1 MKPKIYLYGTS
12 GQYGNY
18 LAALTEAG
26 AEPVLSRDLFRACG
40 CDGLL
45 LPGGGDI
52 GVTLEATDSFLI
64 RSFADSGRPIL
75 GICRGMQALNV
86 FFGGTLHARIPGH
99 QQVQGDLI
107 HPTRARGL
115 LSQLLGPA
123 PLVTSNHHQAVRVLG
138 EELCLLQQA
147 ADGTIEGFCHE
158 TLPILGVQWHPERQ
172 SGCGRMRWMP
182 GRCCGILWANAV
194 ANLRRDWYTVRKG
207 GRLMKAITRELNLEL
222 GRPTADEAL
231 RRLEAE
237 LEAARHMNTPLLKL
251 IHGYGSSGK
260 GGRIRTASRKY
271 LLAQQEKGRIA
282 AVVPGERFSI
292 FDETTRR
299 ALQQYPHLRQDRDL
313 ERENMGVTFIF
324 LRRF

>member
-26 AEPVLSRDLFRACG
+26 AKPVLSRDLFRACG

-123 PLVTSNHHQAVRVLG
+123 PLVNSNHHQAVRVLG
-138 EELCLLQQA
+138 TLTRLLYHK
-147 ADGTIEGFCHE
+147 F
-158 TLPILGVQWHPERQ
+158 
-172 SGCGRMRWMP
+172 S
-182 GRCCGILWANAV
+182 
-194 ANLRRDWYTVRKG
+194 RRATD
-207 GRLMKAITRELNLEL
+207 
-222 GRPTADEAL
+222 
-231 RRLEAE
+231 
-237 LEAARHMNTPLLKL
+237 
-251 IHGYGSSGK
+251 
-260 GGRIRTASRKY
+260 
-271 LLAQQEKGRIA
+271 IA
-282 AVVPGERFSI
+282 AYFSPPPHEMI
-292 FDETTRR
+292 GRR
-299 ALQQYPHLRQDRDL
+299 ESL
-313 ERENMGVTFIF
+313 
-324 LRRF
+324 

>member
-123 PLVTSNHHQAVRVLG
+123 PLVNSNHHQAVRVLG

-172 SGCGRMRWMP
+172 SGARLR
-182 GRCCGILWANAV
+182 ADAV
-194 ANLRRDWYTVRKG
+194 DAGPLLRYFVGQCSCKS
-207 GRLMKAITRELNLEL
+207 
-222 GRPTADEAL
+222 
-231 RRLEAE
+231 
-237 LEAARHMNTPLLKL
+237 RHMNTPLLKL

-282 AVVPGERFSI
+282 AVVPGERFTI

-313 ERENMGVTFIF
+313 ERENMGVTFVF
-324 LRRF
+324 MRRF

>member
-123 PLVTSNHHQAVRVLG
+123 PLVNSNHHQAVRVLG

-147 ADGTIEGFCHE
+147 ADG
-158 TLPILGVQWHPERQ
+158 
-172 SGCGRMRWMP
+172 
-182 GRCCGILWANAV
+182 CCGILWANAV

>member
-52 GVTLEATDSFLI
+52 GVTLGATDSFLI

-86 FFGGTLHARIPGH
+86 FFGGTLHAHIPGH
-99 QQVQGDLI
+99 QQAQGDLI

-172 SGCGRMRWMP
+172 SGARLRADAVDAGPLLRYFVGQCSCKSAP
-182 GRCCGILWANAV
+182 GLVHCEKRG
-194 ANLRRDWYTVRKG
+194 
-207 GRLMKAITRELNLEL
+207 E
-222 GRPTADEAL
+222 ADESHHTGTKSGAGT
-231 RRLEAE
+231 A
-237 LEAARHMNTPLLKL
+237 
-251 IHGYGSSGK
+251 YGG
-260 GGRIRTASRKY
+260 
-271 LLAQQEKGRIA
+271 
-282 AVVPGERFSI
+282 
-292 FDETTRR
+292 
-299 ALQQYPHLRQDRDL
+299 
-313 ERENMGVTFIF
+313 
-324 LRRF
+324 

>member
-99 QQVQGDLI
+99 QQAQGDLI

-123 PLVTSNHHQAVRVLG
+123 PAAAKAVLWPAWG
-138 EELCLLQQA
+138 GSDPPA
-147 ADGTIEGFCHE
+147 PAD
-158 TLPILGVQWHPERQ
+158 VR
-172 SGCGRMRWMP
+172 GCGRGACRRKRRSVPASP
-182 GRCCGILWANAV
+182 GRCPEW
-194 ANLRRDWYTVRKG
+194 G
-207 GRLMKAITRELNLEL
+207 GRCRQ
-222 GRPTADEAL
+222 
-231 RRLEAE
+231 
-237 LEAARHMNTPLLKL
+237 
-251 IHGYGSSGK
+251 
-260 GGRIRTASRKY
+260 RT
-271 LLAQQEKGRIA
+271 G
-282 AVVPGERFSI
+282 
-292 FDETTRR
+292 
-299 ALQQYPHLRQDRDL
+299 
-313 ERENMGVTFIF
+313 
-324 LRRF
+324 

>member
-52 GVTLEATDSFLI
+52 GVTLGATDSFLI

-86 FFGGTLHARIPGH
+86 FFGGTLHTCIPGH

-123 PLVTSNHHQAVRVLG
+123 PLVNSNHHQAVRVLG

-158 TLPILGVQWHPERQ
+158 TCFIESVRRE
-172 SGCGRMRWMP
+172 
-182 GRCCGILWANAV
+182 GIWISSKENENYPFMV
-194 ANLRRDWYTVRKG
+194 YTG
-207 GRLMKAITRELNLEL
+207 
-222 GRPTADEAL
+222 
-231 RRLEAE
+231 
-237 LEAARHMNTPLLKL
+237 
-251 IHGYGSSGK
+251 
-260 GGRIRTASRKY
+260 
-271 LLAQQEKGRIA
+271 
-282 AVVPGERFSI
+282 
-292 FDETTRR
+292 
-299 ALQQYPHLRQDRDL
+299 
-313 ERENMGVTFIF
+313 
-324 LRRF
+324 

>member
-123 PLVTSNHHQAVRVLG
+123 PLVNSNHHQAVRVLG

-147 ADGTIEGFCHE
+147 ADGTIEGFCHDAAHFGRAMAPG
-158 TLPILGVQWHPERQ
+158 TPERRPPAG
-172 SGCGRMRWMP
+172 GCGGCR
-182 GRCCGILWANAV
+182 
-194 ANLRRDWYTVRKG
+194 
-207 GRLMKAITRELNLEL
+207 
-222 GRPTADEAL
+222 
-231 RRLEAE
+231 
-237 LEAARHMNTPLLKL
+237 AA
-251 IHGYGSSGK
+251 
-260 GGRIRTASRKY
+260 
-271 LLAQQEKGRIA
+271 A
-282 AVVPGERFSI
+282 AVFCGPMQ
-292 FDETTRR
+292 
-299 ALQQYPHLRQDRDL
+299 LQICAGTGTL
-313 ERENMGVTFIF
+313 
-324 LRRF
+324 

>member
-52 GVTLEATDSFLI
+52 GVTLGATDSFLI

-123 PLVTSNHHQAVRVLG
+123 PLVNSNHHQAVKQLGQGLTVL
-138 EELCLLQQA
+138 QHS
-147 ADGTIEGFCHE
+147 ADGVVEAIAHRQ
-158 TLPILGVQWHPERQ
+158 LPAWGVQYHPERQ
-172 SGCGRMRWMP
+172 SFACR
-182 GRCCGILWANAV
+182 
-194 ANLRRDWYTVRKG
+194 RRD
-207 GRLMKAITRELNLEL
+207 A
-222 GRPTADEAL
+222 ADCS
-231 RRLEAE
+231 
-237 LEAARHMNTPLLKL
+237 PL
-251 IHGYGSSGK
+251 
-260 GGRIRTASRKY
+260 
-271 LLAQQEKGRIA
+271 
-282 AVVPGERFSI
+282 FS
-292 FDETTRR
+292 F
-299 ALQQYPHLRQDRDL
+299 
-313 ERENMGVTFIF
+313 F
-324 LRRF
+324 LTQMR

>member
-158 TLPILGVQWHPERQ
+158 TLPILGVQW
-172 SGCGRMRWMP
+172 
-182 GRCCGILWANAV
+182 
-194 ANLRRDWYTVRKG
+194 
-207 GRLMKAITRELNLEL
+207 
-222 GRPTADEAL
+222 
-231 RRLEAE
+231 LEAE

>member
-26 AEPVLSRDLFRACG
+26 AEPVLSRDLFRACTQRPEG
-40 CDGLL
+40 F

-158 TLPILGVQWHPERQ
+158 TLPILGVQWHQ
-172 SGCGRMRWMP
+172 SYEQRPP
-182 GRCCGILWANAV
+182 GEDAV
-194 ANLRRDWYTVRKG
+194 DAGQLTRYFVGQCSCKSAPGLWYTVRKG
-207 GRLMKAITRELNLEL
+207 RLMKAILPRELNLEL
-222 GRPTADEAL
+222 GRPQQMKPYDGW
-231 RRLEAE
+231 RRSWKRPA
-237 LEAARHMNTPLLKL
+237 
-251 IHGYGSSGK
+251 I
-260 GGRIRTASRKY
+260 
-271 LLAQQEKGRIA
+271 
-282 AVVPGERFSI
+282 
-292 FDETTRR
+292 
-299 ALQQYPHLRQDRDL
+299 
-313 ERENMGVTFIF
+313 
-324 LRRF
+324 

>member
-52 GVTLEATDSFLI
+52 GVTLGATDSFLI

-123 PLVTSNHHQAVRVLG
+123 PLVNSNHHQAVDRLG
-138 EELCLLQQA
+138 EGLRA
-147 ADGTIEGFCHE
+147 SAWAEGGFPEGLEHE
-158 TLPILGVQWHPERQ
+158 SLPVVGVQFHPERLR
-172 SGCGRMRWMP
+172 GP
-182 GRCCGILWANAV
+182 GV
-194 ANLRRDWYTVRKG
+194 ARGSALLDW
-207 GRLMKAITRELNLEL
+207 
-222 GRPTADEAL
+222 
-231 RRLEAE
+231 
-237 LEAARHMNTPLLKL
+237 
-251 IHGYGSSGK
+251 
-260 GGRIRTASRKY
+260 
-271 LLAQQEKGRIA
+271 
-282 AVVPGERFSI
+282 
-292 FDETTRR
+292 
-299 ALQQYPHLRQDRDL
+299 
-313 ERENMGVTFIF
+313 FINQCKK
-324 LRRF
+324 